1 MLSAESKSDGIPGI
15 LVPADGGAQELMTRA
30 ASMAPSGRAA
40 FSFMV
45 LEKQH
50 FVGAASNIKCIFPSI

>member
-1 MLSAESKSDGIPGI
+1 LSADSGAAGIPGI
-15 LVPADGGAQELMTRA
+15 LVPPDGGAQELMTSA
-30 ASMAPSGRAA
+30 ASMAPSGRMA

-50 FVGAASNIKCIFPSI
+50 LIGGMSNMKCIFSSI